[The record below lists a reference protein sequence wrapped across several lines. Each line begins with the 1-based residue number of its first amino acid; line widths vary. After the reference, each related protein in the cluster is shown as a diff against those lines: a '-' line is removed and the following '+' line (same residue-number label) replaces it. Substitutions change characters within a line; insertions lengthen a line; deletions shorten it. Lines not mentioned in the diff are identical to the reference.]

1 MSKKTKAAKL
11 SPGTDDLLHVWG
23 NAYAGLLLYKAAT
36 VILAIVVITLSFSV
50 VILAQKAKDVKPL
63 PIFIDRNTGIAEPV
77 AFELIDAAGEKR
89 HETEVKDFVRN
100 YLEDLFT
107 FNIHTAK
114 HNLERCDRRTT
125 PQAWAAVKETLL
137 KDRRMEMVDQDN
149 QGLVEIKLLVIQSV
163 EPEIAIQ
170 ITFKKILIMAG
181 SNRQETEHVAII
193 KLHTV
198 KRHEGNAHGLMV
210 VEYRESKND

>member
-1 MSKKTKAAKL
+1 MSKKSKTTKL
-11 SPGTDDLLHVWG
+11 SPGKDDLLHVWG

-36 VILAIVVITLSFSV
+36 VILAGVVIALSISV
-50 VILAQKAKDVKPL
+50 VILAQKAKDVKPM

-89 HETEVKDFVRN
+89 HETEV
-100 YLEDLFT
+100 T
-107 FNIHTAK
+107 S
-114 HNLERCDRRTT
+114 
-125 PQAWAAVKETLL
+125 QAWAAIKETLL
-137 KDRRMEMVDQDN
+137 RDRRMEMVDQDN

-181 SNRQETEHVAII
+181 SNRQETEHVGII